1 MERKTIWSSGLV
13 LAFLMAFGTSLSLVG
28 AQLETT
34 SFMTGGGR
42 ILADDIKVAHEF
54 ELNCDATQEP
64 VELNVS
70 WEENEFVL
78 ENLTSAVCTI
88 HTSGCNFW

>member
-64 VELNVS
+64 M
-70 WEENEFVL
+70 
-78 ENLTSAVCTI
+78 
-88 HTSGCNFW
+88 